1 MIIISNNIPDLNY
14 QSFSFHCH
22 RNYSDYHFHTY
33 QEALTKNSPSFFT
46 TIDLHETNDADHPI
60 ISEEEFKVRQKM
72 KDASSG
78 YKVDFDELTN
88 LKTEIKYIKKKVDQ
102 SRDRLVKGINK
113 PIIVGFILYYIIY
126 ILILF
131 EVYLDNLNICDI
143 V

>member
-1 MIIISNNIPDLNY
+1 
-14 QSFSFHCH
+14 
-22 RNYSDYHFHTY
+22 
-33 QEALTKNSPSFFT
+33 
-46 TIDLHETNDADHPI
+46 
-60 ISEEEFKVRQKM
+60 M